1 MNVTYKYIEKDG
13 THTYNYY
20 FVDNIIQDPVQTVL
34 IMGKDELVR
43 LKTAN
48 IIGLA
53 VKEDPDTLIF

>member
-13 THTYNYY
+13 KLTYNYY
-20 FVDNIIQDPVQTVL
+20 FVDNIIQDPVHTVL

-48 IIGLA
+48 IVELA